1 MGQSPTNSAPRSL
14 ILPIAADIYSE
25 YHKKGGGKALNI
37 TNIPAAAYNSVSNA
51 ENAQAVSEKTTV
63 RLSGG
68 QIDRAVKTGR
78 ADTLILS
85 DEAKKKLD
93 SLGKAVKE
101 KNELSQG
108 IYQMK
113 KDLENSQK
121 SAKAMADDASHKL
134 KMLEIARRIQN
145 GDRVPGKDEKALL
158 EYDEKLYQVSKQ
170 IGLMKQKEKRKE
182 YDSLLDDEQAPE
194 ETAET
199 APPQTQGIE
208 ITGSEGVP
216 VETKDI
222 SEVTLE

>member
-1 MGQSPTNSAPRSL
+1 M
-14 ILPIAADIYSE
+14 
-25 YHKKGGGKALNI
+25 NI
-37 TNIPAAAYNSVSNA
+37 TNISAAAYTA
-51 ENAQAVSEKTTV
+51 AADTKAVGEKTTV
-63 RLSGG
+63 TLSGG

-93 SLGKAVKE
+93 LLGKAVKE
-101 KNELSQG
+101 KNELSQN

-113 KDLENSQK
+113 TELENSKK

-194 ETAET
+194 ETAEIE
-199 APPQTQGIE
+199 PPQAQGIE

-216 VETKDI
+216 VETEGI